1 MASQSSPKFW
11 DCLLELYT
19 VVCLIDAQ
27 GRLTAVSPLLER
39 VLGSE
44 AVGSLLE
51 NLFEF
56 KRPNGFDGS
65 YEAGMQ
71 SLGQL
76 VLGYNTEKG
85 FALRGQLHDYST
97 LGLDGLCLI
106 GVPWLW
112 WMQENNPDHGLG
124 LSAFPILDIQ
134 MDQLFFASAQK
145 TMVADLEA
153 LNDQLQLAQRKLRE
167 EGERRQRFFGH
178 VSHEMRTPLNGVI
191 SALTLIKDGQFDDR
205 TSKFIR
211 LAAHSANRLL
221 EIINFSL
228 DTVNPQLD
236 SASDYQ
242 EPFSMDS
249 LLDDCLAVT
258 QARALE
264 KGLNLR
270 RVGTQSFATKF
281 IGHPRLL
288 KQVLINLLG
297 NAIKF
302 TDEGDVTLSAVAM
315 EAEDSDG
322 CSVEFR
328 VEDQGPGIPKDV
340 QSQIFEPFATGVTQ
354 QTQKAG
360 GTGLGLNIAKRCVES
375 MGGTLSVTSEE
386 GQGAVFS
393 FKVILSALSDSDYQ
407 QLMGKAESQALA
419 SLRGVVLL
427 VDNEEENLS
436 LNEQI
441 LASLGLVV
449 ETVTSGIDAIECV
462 QGKIFDLVLMDLDMP
477 EMDGF
482 ETTEAIR
489 RLPDRDGLPIVA
501 LSAHTD
507 LNTKQRVIDAGMQG
521 FLEKPILRERL
532 VNQLNEWVELQVGD
546 LSSLPE
552 TEDKQINSEDPFFVS
567 EIVERMKRDVG
578 ADIVTALVTKF
589 LSESAVRWD
598 SLQTALANNDLPV
611 VAREAHT
618 LGSSCFTFG
627 LQRAGSRF
635 RKLEAEAQNAQALTV
650 DIEVLAAD
658 LGEGISGLEKSVDGP

>member
-11 DCLLELYT
+11 DRLLELYT

-27 GRLTAVSPLLER
+27 GRLTAVSPLLDR
-39 VLGSE
+39 IFGSK
-44 AVGSLLE
+44 AVGSRLE

-56 KRPNGFDGS
+56 KRPTGFDGS
-65 YEAGMQ
+65 YNAGMEN
-71 SLGQL
+71 LGQL
-76 VLGYNTEKG
+76 VLGHNTEKG

-97 LGLDGLCLI
+97 FGLDGLCLI

-124 LSAFPILDIQ
+124 FSDFPILDIQ
-134 MDQLFFASAQK
+134 MDQLFFASAQQ
-145 TMVADLEA
+145 TMVADLEK
-153 LNDQLQLAQRKLRE
+153 LNDQLQLAQQKLTE

-228 DTVNPQLD
+228 DTTNRQLD
-236 SASDYQ
+236 GISEDE

-249 LLDDCLAVT
+249 LIDDCLAVT

-264 KGLNLR
+264 KGLNLH

-315 EAEDSDG
+315 DTEDTDG

-375 MGGTLSVTSEE
+375 MGGDLSVTSEE

-393 FKVILSALSDSDYQ
+393 FNVILSALSDSDYQ
-407 QLMGKAESQALA
+407 QLMGEADSQASA
-419 SLRGVVLL
+419 SLRGAVLL

-441 LASLGLVV
+441 LASLGLTV
-449 ETVTSGIDAIECV
+449 ETATSAVEAIECV
-462 QGKIFDLVLMDLDMP
+462 KEKTFDLVLMDLNMP
-477 EMDGF
+477 EVDGF
-482 ETTEAIR
+482 EATEAIR
-489 RLPDRDGLPIVA
+489 CLPDRDGLPIVA

-507 LNTKQRVIDAGMQG
+507 LNTKQRVIGAGMQG
-521 FLEKPILRERL
+521 FLEKPILRDRL
-532 VNQLNEWVELQVGD
+532 LNQLTEWVELQLD
-546 LSSLPE
+546 DSSSLPE
-552 TEDKQINSEDPFFVS
+552 TKDRQINSEDPFFVS
-567 EIVERMKRDVG
+567 EIIERMKRDVG
-578 ADIVTALVTKF
+578 ADIVTALVAKF

-658 LGEGISGLEKSVDGP
+658 LGEGISGLEMLVDGL

>member
-1 MASQSSPKFW
+1 MTSKQSSEF
-11 DCLLELYT
+11 LHHLSELYT
-19 VVCLIDAQ
+19 VVCLTDAE
-27 GRLTAVSPLLER
+27 GRVTAVSPLLER
-39 VLGSE
+39 VFGSE
-44 AVGSLLE
+44 AVGSRLE

-56 KRPNGFDGS
+56 KRPAGFDGS
-65 YEAGMQ
+65 YNAGME

-76 VLGYNTEKG
+76 VLGHNTEKG
-85 FALRGQLHDYST
+85 FAIRGQLHDYST
-97 LGLDGLCLI
+97 FGLDGLCLI

-112 WMQENNPDHGLG
+112 WMQENNPNHGLG
-124 LSAFPILDIQ
+124 FSDFPILDIQ
-134 MDQLFFASAQK
+134 MDQLFFVSAQQ

-153 LNDQLQLAQRKLRE
+153 INDQLNLAQQELKE

-228 DTVNPQLD
+228 DTVSPRLD
-236 SASDYQ
+236 GISEAE
-242 EPFSMDS
+242 EPFSMDG
-249 LLDDCLAVT
+249 LIDDCLAVT

-264 KGLNLR
+264 KGLSLH

-302 TDEGDVTLSAVAM
+302 TDEGQVTLSAIAM

-328 VEDQGPGIPKDV
+328 VEDQGPGIPKDL
-340 QSQIFEPFATGVTQ
+340 QSRIFEPFATGVTQ
-354 QTQKAG
+354 QTQKVK
-360 GTGLGLNIAKRCVES
+360 GTGLGLNIAKQCVES
-375 MGGTLSVTSEE
+375 MGGHLSVTSEE
-386 GQGAVFS
+386 GRGAVFH
-393 FKVILSALSDSDYQ
+393 FKVVLTELSDSDYQ
-407 QLMGKAESQALA
+407 QLIGAAEVQALT
-419 SLRGVVLL
+419 SLRGAVLL

-449 ETVTSGIDAIECV
+449 ETARSGLEAIKFVKE
-462 QGKIFDLVLMDLDMP
+462 KTFDLLLMDLDMP

-482 ETTEAIR
+482 EATDAIR
-489 RLPDRDGLPIVA
+489 RLPDTGSLPIVA
-501 LSAHTD
+501 LTAHTD
-507 LNTKQRVIDAGMQG
+507 SSTRQRVIDAGMQG
-521 FLEKPILRERL
+521 FLAKPILRDRL
-532 VNQLNEWVELQVGD
+532 LNQLNEWVELQVDD
-546 LSSLPE
+546 LSSLQE
-552 TEDKQINSEDPFFVS
+552 TGEKQISSEDPFFVL

>member
-11 DCLLELYT
+11 DRLLELYT

-39 VLGSE
+39 VFGSE
-44 AVGSLLE
+44 AVGSPLN

-65 YEAGMQ
+65 YNGGMEN
-71 SLGQL
+71 LGQL
-76 VLGYNTEKG
+76 VLGHNSEKG

-97 LGLDGLCLI
+97 FGLDGLCLI

-112 WMQENNPDHGLG
+112 WMQENNPSHGLEF
-124 LSAFPILDIQ
+124 SDFPILDIQ

-145 TMVADLEA
+145 TMVADLEG
-153 LNDQLQLAQRKLRE
+153 LNDQLQLAQQKIKE

-191 SALTLIKDGQFDDR
+191 SALTMIKDGQFDDR

-228 DTVNPQLD
+228 DTMNPQLD
-236 SASDYQ
+236 GISEDE
-242 EPFSMDS
+242 EPFSLDS
-249 LLDDCLAVT
+249 LIDDCLAVT

-264 KGLNLR
+264 KGLNVH
-270 RVGTQSFATKF
+270 RVGTQSFTTKF

-302 TDEGDVTLSAVAM
+302 TDEGDVTLSAIAM
-315 EAEDSDG
+315 ETEDTDG
-322 CSVEFR
+322 CAVEFR
-328 VEDQGPGIPKDV
+328 VEDQGPGIPEDL
-340 QSQIFEPFATGVTQ
+340 QSKIFEPFAKGVTQ

-360 GTGLGLNIAKRCVES
+360 GTGLGLNIAKQCVAS
-375 MGGTLSVTSEE
+375 MGGDLSVASEE

-393 FKVILSALSDSDYQ
+393 FKIVLAELSDSDYQ
-407 QLMGKAESQALA
+407 QLVGKVESQVLA
-419 SLRGVVLL
+419 RLRGTALL
-427 VDNEEENLS
+427 VDDEENNLF
-436 LNEQI
+436 LNQQI

-449 ETVTSGIDAIECV
+449 ETARSGREAIECV
-462 QGKIFDLVLMDLDMP
+462 KEKAFDLVLLDLNMQ

-482 ETTEAIR
+482 EATEAIR
-489 RLPDRDGLPIVA
+489 SLPDMGSLPIVA
-501 LSAHTD
+501 LTAHSD
-507 LNTKQRVIDAGMQG
+507 SSTKQRVIAAGMQG
-521 FLEKPILRERL
+521 FLQKPILRDRL
-532 VNQLNEWVELQVGD
+532 LNQLTEWVELQVGD
-546 LSSLPE
+546 PSALPE
-552 TEDKQINSEDPFFVS
+552 TEDRQVNSEDPFFVS
-567 EIVERMKRDVG
+567 EIIERMKRDVG
-578 ADIVTALVTKF
+578 ADIVTALVAKF

-627 LQRAGSRF
+627 LKRAGSRF
-635 RKLEAEAQNAQALTV
+635 RKLEAEAQNAQVLTV

-658 LGEGISGLEKSVDGP
+658 LGEGISGLEMLVDRL

>member
-11 DCLLELYT
+11 DRLLELYT

-249 LLDDCLAVT
+249 LIDDCLAVT

-315 EAEDSDG
+315 EAEDSDA

-449 ETVTSGIDAIECV
+449 ETATSGVDAIECV
-462 QGKIFDLVLMDLDMP
+462 QGKTFDLVLMDLDMP

-482 ETTEAIR
+482 EATEAIR

-552 TEDKQINSEDPFFVS
+552 TEDKQINSKDPFFVS
-567 EIVERMKRDVG
+567 EIVERMKHDVG

-598 SLQTALANNDLPV
+598 SLQIALANNDLPV

-635 RKLEAEAQNAQALTV
+635 RKLEAEAQNAQTLTV

-658 LGEGISGLEKSVDGP
+658 LGEGISGLENSVDGA

>member
-1 MASQSSPKFW
+1 MASAPDSEFW
-11 DCLLELYT
+11 HRLSELYT
-19 VVCLIDAQ
+19 VICLVDGE
-27 GRLTAVSPLLER
+27 GRLTAMSPLLER

-44 AVGSLLE
+44 AVGSLLG

-56 KRPNGFDGS
+56 KRPSRFDGS
-65 YEAGMQ
+65 YGTGMQ
-71 SLGQL
+71 ILGEL

-97 LGLDGLCLI
+97 FGLDGLCLV

-112 WMQENNPDHGLG
+112 WMQENNPDHGLEF
-124 LSAFPILDIQ
+124 SDFPVLDIQ
-134 MDQLFFASAQK
+134 MDQLFFVSAQQ
-145 TMVADLEA
+145 TMVADLEQ
-153 LNDQLQLAQRKLRE
+153 LNDQLRLAQKQLKD

-228 DTVNPQLD
+228 DTVNPELD
-236 SASDYQ
+236 SASDYL

-249 LLDDCLAVT
+249 LIDDCLAVT

-264 KGLNLR
+264 KGLNLH
-270 RVGTQSFATKF
+270 RVGTQTFATKF

-315 EAEDSDG
+315 DIENTNG

-328 VEDQGPGIPKDV
+328 VEDQGPGIPEDV

-375 MGGTLSVTSEE
+375 MGGDLSVASAE

-393 FKVILSALSDSDYQ
+393 FKVVLTELSDNDYQ
-407 QLMGKAESQALA
+407 RLVGESEIQAMA
-419 SLRGVVLL
+419 GLRGTVLL
-427 VDNEEENLS
+427 VDDEESNLS
-436 LNEQI
+436 LNQQI

-449 ETVTSGIDAIECV
+449 ETARSGHEAIECV
-462 QGKIFDLVLMDLDMP
+462 KEKTFDLVLLDLNMQG
-477 EMDGF
+477 MDGF
-482 ETTEAIR
+482 EAAEAIR

-501 LSAHTD
+501 LTARSD
-507 LNTKQRVIDAGMQG
+507 SSTKQRVIAAGMQG
-521 FLEKPILRERL
+521 FLQKPILRDRL
-532 VNQLNEWVELQVGD
+532 QNQLMEWVEHQFD
-546 LSSLPE
+546 DPYSLPE
-552 TEDKQINSEDPFFVS
+552 KADKQISSEDPVFVS
-567 EIVERMKRDVG
+567 EIIERLERDVG
-578 ADIVTALVTKF
+578 ADMVRELVAKF